1 MHSSPSRPRRCPRA
15 PALMISALVLAVT
28 SAGAGAQGA
37 QKSPQTTSY
46 VRGSLTGAVH
56 GALPPASCAG
66 SGRGSASGQLGIASF
81 EETTSAQAPAGSG
94 AFEVTIVST
103 CAAPF
108 YQALFAREALTGHFS
123 FMNSGGQTTLDLSL
137 ANARLTHVDIAPLN
151 AGGTTTILL
160 KVGIASTQVTAAAAG
175 ASPASSTG
183 STTTGT
189 ATPTPTPGTVTPQGA
204 TLATAG
210 VMKRLRAPSIHVA
223 ASAIAIAIATL
234 GVGEG
239 WAAGSVVSN
248 VHVATATPAMDAM
261 FVDAAPL
268 GLSVHTAVDATT
280 GMPTG
285 SSFQILLDPV
295 AKPLDAKTVQIKAAA
310 LSHAPLTQS
319 VVTLVGG
326 GGTTGITVWL
336 KSAHLAADDV
346 TSARE
351 NISIAATQMTITD
364 IGSGRTAS
372 SP

>member
-1 MHSSPSRPRRCPRA
+1 MHSRLSRPRRRPRA
-15 PALMISALVLAVT
+15 PALTISALVLAVT
-28 SAGAGAQGA
+28 SVGAQGA

-46 VRGSLTGAVH
+46 LRGSLTGAVH

-66 SGRGSASGQLGIASF
+66 SGRGATSGQLDIASF
-81 EETTSAQAPAGSG
+81 DETTSAQAPAGSG

-108 YQALFAREALTGHFS
+108 YQALFAREGLSGHFS
-123 FMNSGGQTTLDLSL
+123 FMNSSGQTTLDLSL

-151 AGGTTTILL
+151 TGARTTILL
-160 KVGIASTQVTAAAAG
+160 KVGIASTQVTAAAAVASS
-175 ASPASSTG
+175 ASPTG
-183 STTTGT
+183 SATTGT
-189 ATPTPTPGTVTPQGA
+189 ATPTPGTVTPQGA
-204 TLATAG
+204 ILATAG

-223 ASAIAIAIATL
+223 ASAIAIATP

-239 WAAGSVVSN
+239 WAGGG
-248 VHVATATPAMDAM
+248 VASSAHITSTTPAMDAS
-261 FVDAAPL
+261 FVDAATL

-285 SSFQILLDPV
+285 SSFQILLDPL
-295 AKPLDAKTVQIKAAA
+295 AKPLDAKTAQIKAAA

-319 VVTLVGG
+319 VVTLVGL
-326 GGTTGITVWL
+326 GGTTGITIWL
-336 KSAHLAADDV
+336 KSAHLASDDV
-346 TSARE
+346 TSTRE